1 MTCAMIA
8 FSRSDYKG
16 DGGGDEGMGGEGGR
30 RGRRRRVAAETRL
43 GHYVGSIVVI
53 QRVMVTPIITSV
65 HDLWPWGGARHRSSS
80 WGRSSEDDES

>member
-1 MTCAMIA
+1 
-8 FSRSDYKG
+8 
-16 DGGGDEGMGGEGGR
+16 MGGEGGS

-65 HDLWPWGGARHRSSS
+65 HDPWPWGGARHRSSS